1 MDDKH
6 NSYGAKAEQLAC
18 EYLEREGYAVRD
30 RNWRISNTIEID
42 IIAQKENVIV
52 FCEVK
57 ARSSSGGDP
66 AEAVDSKKRHKMV
79 RAADVYLNMLDE
91 TYDYRFDIFSIV
103 YDNDF
108 TNPQIEHIPDAFMPE
123 ANNGL

>member
-1 MDDKH
+1 MEEIK
-6 NSYGAKAEQLAC
+6 NRYGAKAEELAR
-18 EYLEREGYAVRD
+18 EYLEREGYVVRD
-30 RNWRISNTIEID
+30 HNWRISNTIEID
-42 IIAQKENVIV
+42 IIAQKDNVIV

-66 AEAVDSKKRHKMV
+66 VEAVDSRKRNKMV

-103 YDNDF
+103 YEKDF

-123 ANNGL
+123 ANNGF